1 MKYSNE
7 IKVGATLIVAT
18 LIFILGVRYF
28 EDLPLFT
35 PTYELRAEFDN
46 AGGLISGNVV
56 RVNGVTIG
64 SVNSVK
70 ISPTSG
76 LVLVGFHIDN
86 SIVVTEGTY
95 ATIGGF
101 DALGAV
107 RMDLFPGPMS
117 APVIPEGGMIEGRAP
132 ADLLTTMAGRA
143 PEMVDKVDAVLSG
156 LDSVLGETNTMLKS
170 PDSDLRM
177 TLQSVQGAVDALEA
191 VLESERDRIGRVL
204 ANMESVT
211 GDLDTAAG
219 EDGEK
224 LAALMENLSAT
235 LEEVDGTLVEVKT
248 MSTELTQVLQALNSG
263 EGTLGRLLNDPSM
276 YEKMDSTLNGLN
288 ALMADFQT
296 NPGRY
301 LKEMRIVDLF

>member
-1 MKYSNE
+1 LKYSNE

-18 LIFILGVRYF
+18 IIFILGVRYF
-28 EDLPLFT
+28 EDLPLFAA
-35 PTYELRAEFDN
+35 TYEFQAEFDD
-46 AGGLISGNVV
+46 AGGIISGNVV
-56 RVNGVTIG
+56 RVSGVTIG
-64 SVNSVK
+64 SVNSVN
-70 ISPTSG
+70 ISPATG
-76 LVLVGFHIDN
+76 RVLIGFHIDN
-86 SIVVTEGTY
+86 SIRVTEGTY

-101 DALGAV
+101 DALGVV
-107 RMDLFPGPMS
+107 RMDLFPGPPS
-117 APVIPEGGMIEGRAP
+117 APLIPEGGMIEGRAP
-132 ADLLTTMAGRA
+132 SDLLTTMAGRA
-143 PEMVDKVDAVLSG
+143 PEMVDKVDSVLSG
-156 LDSVLGETNTMLKS
+156 LDNVLGETNTMLSS
-170 PDSDLRM
+170 PDSDLRV

-191 VLESERDRIGRVL
+191 VLESEKDRIGRVM

-224 LAALMENLSAT
+224 LTALMADLSAT
-235 LEEVDGTLVEVKT
+235 LEEVDATLVEVKT
-248 MSTELTQVLQALNSG
+248 MSGELTLVLQALNNG

-288 ALMADFQT
+288 ALMADFQQ